1 MSVRAYASEQH
12 DSANVCLNH
21 SLTFNPADGWSAPFP
36 PLDSE
41 RTLIVVFAK
50 CENPVD
56 WKPLS
61 ELIAAFPQ
69 SKIIGCSSNTVINDG
84 NLLEDST
91 SVGIIRFRDAELRI
105 AKAKIGDF
113 DDSRAAG
120 LLIGAELH
128 DINLKGVLLFS
139 DGETSDATAIVR
151 GMQEMLLPEIT
162 IAGGLSGG
170 GYAEGSV
177 TPWVL
182 SDGGIRP
189 MSACAVGLIGPTVEV
204 VPATG
209 GGWRQIG
216 KDCISTRSHRRSLF
230 ELDGR
235 PAVDVYREFIRNNT
249 GEGQTF
255 KIVDYPLAIGTE
267 GLEMQ
272 IVRDVVEID
281 DTNGALVLAG
291 DIPKNAVVRVM
302 HSNADDILDGVDEAI
317 ERLCSKTILPKSN
330 ALCIC
335 ISCMGRKLVMGNMT
349 AEEPRRVQEKLGSK
363 ISQVGF
369 YAFGEISTTT
379 SGSPYVHNQTITL
392 VMIREF

>member
-1 MSVRAYASEQH
+1 MLLGTHASGH
-12 DSANVCLNH
+12 PKSANVCSNQ
-21 SLTFNPADGWSAPFP
+21 SLTFHPATGWSAPFP
-36 PLDSE
+36 PLDSA

-50 CENPVD
+50 CENPAQ
-56 WKPLS
+56 WEPLS
-61 ELIAAFPQ
+61 ELIAAYPK

-84 NLLEDST
+84 SLLEDST

-105 AKAKIGDF
+105 AQAKIGDF
-113 DDSRAAG
+113 DDSRTAG

-128 DINLKGVLLFS
+128 DIDLNGVLLFS

-151 GMQEMLLPEIT
+151 GLQETLPPEIT

-170 GYAEGSV
+170 ANAEVSV

-182 SDGGIRP
+182 IDGKICA

-216 KDCISTRSHRRSLF
+216 KDCICTQSYHRTLF
-230 ELDGR
+230 ELGGR
-235 PAVDVYREFIRNNT
+235 RADDVYREFIHKHT
-249 GEGQTF
+249 GEGESF
-255 KIVDYPLAIGTE
+255 ECVDYPLAIGTD

-281 DTNGALVLAG
+281 DDKGALVLAG
-291 DIPKNAVVRVM
+291 DIPENAVVRVM
-302 HSNADDILDGVDEAI
+302 HSNADDILDGVDEAV
-317 ERLCSKTILPKSN
+317 ERLRSKMILPKSN

-335 ISCMGRKLVMGNMT
+335 ISCMGRKVVMGERT
-349 AEEPRRVQEKLGSK
+349 AEEPRLVKEKLGSK
-363 ISQVGF
+363 ISHAGF

-379 SGSPYVHNQTITL
+379 SGSPYVHNHTITL